1 MTFLTLRCHLNKPLA
16 TRDLHRLGQLS
27 TVYGV
32 RGLRIEGS
40 DLVVEY
46 DASRMHEA
54 EALAHVRRV
63 GIDVRPERDIPAGSF
78 DSSGEFKDAPWPTT
92 GLSPVNQKAK

>member
-16 TRDLHRLGQLS
+16 TRDLQRLGQLS

-32 RGLRIEGS
+32 RGLSVEGS

-46 DASRMHEA
+46 DASRMHVA

-63 GIDVRPERDIPAGSF
+63 GIDVRPERDIPAGSC

>member
-1 MTFLTLRCHLNKPLA
+1 MTFLTMRYHLHKPLA
-16 TRDLHRLGQLS
+16 LADFRRLTQLS

-32 RGLRIEGS
+32 RGLKIDRS

-54 EALAHVRRV
+54 EALAHVRRA
-63 GIDVRPERDIPAGSF
+63 GIDVRPEQVIPAGSF
-78 DSSGEFKDAPWPTT
+78 DSSGELKDAPWPTT
-92 GLSPVNQKAK
+92 GLSPVNQKAT

>member
-1 MTFLTLRCHLNKPLA
+1 MTFLTMRYHLNKPLA
-16 TRDLHRLGQLS
+16 TRDLQRLGQLS

-54 EALAHVRRV
+54 EALAQVRRV
-63 GIDVRPERDIPAGSF
+63 GIDVRREQDVPASSF
-78 DSSGEFKDAPWPTT
+78 DFSGEFKDAPWPTT